1 MSNFVANVRVKLH
14 DEELKTL
21 QNLKTQTVNVKVNLT
36 GDGSNFIKE
45 FSTHMN
51 SMSSTALKSGRQVA
65 TMFNRGIKSID
76 KNSFY
81 KEHFAEQKK
90 MVAESQKL
98 SKQYNVSE
106 KNAMKA
112 ITARKRAESNYAKE
126 IQKRVSLEKKVE
138 ERWLKNLHTQEQAQ
152 KKAQQMQ
159 LQQQKEMASSY
170 VKTFASG
177 KYNAD
182 YTVYNEKLAKYD
194 GQESNSLKNARSY
207 LSQYKSIMNELN
219 SSFNGKGFTGMNDD
233 QIVAKFQ
240 NAEAALNKYKNAMRE
255 VAATISKPFNTLD
268 AVTASNKT
276 LMWLKNNSKAAKE
289 YGVALQDIAA
299 KQRNAT
305 STKELATY
313 NKEFKNVVSQAQVAG
328 KTGRTFFGEIGRGF
342 KQIGQFVGT
351 YGVYMKAVQTIKQ
364 MAGAVKD
371 VDDAMTELYKVSDA
385 PIGQIKN
392 YFSEASESAKEFGRT
407 ISEVINSTADW
418 SRLGYNLQDSKELA
432 RITSLYQNVGDN
444 ITQESASQSLTS
456 TLQGFQL
463 DASEAESI
471 IDKFNEVANN
481 YAIDSAG
488 IGEALRR
495 SAASFNAANTDLSK
509 SIALITGTNEV
520 VQDPDV
526 VGNMWKTVSMRI
538 RSTKQELENAGEDTD
553 GMVES
558 TAQLRDLVQGLTG
571 FDIMADK
578 AGTQFKDIYDIA
590 VGIGE
595 EWHNLTDVEQAGL
608 LETLAG
614 KRQGNSLAAALNNID
629 TIKEV
634 YNTAEFESAGSAM
647 RENEKYMDSLSGHIG
662 VFKAQFQEL
671 SNVTLDSDFLKAAV
685 DAGTGLL
692 NILTKIIDVGGGI
705 PAIFGTIGTIKI
717 FKNLD

>member
-1 MSNFVANVRVKLH
+1 MSEFVARVRAQLDVNG
-14 DEELKTL
+14 LKAQLDSVT
-21 QNLKTQTVNVKVNLT
+21 KERTVKVNVVTSGTDFLK
-36 GDGSNFIKE
+36 GLNNSGLSNNAAALGRSAGKAY
-45 FSTHMN
+45 
-51 SMSSTALKSGRQVA
+51 STALQNQINTVARTQRTAFSGPLKDA
-65 TMFNRGIKSID
+65 S
-76 KNSFY
+76 
-81 KEHFAEQKK
+81 KE
-90 MVAESQKL
+90 
-98 SKQYNVSE
+98 
-106 KNAMKA
+106 
-112 ITARKRAESNYAKE
+112 
-126 IQKRVSLEKKVE
+126 
-138 ERWLKNLHTQEQAQ
+138 
-152 KKAQQMQ
+152 
-159 LQQQKEMASSY
+159 Y
-170 VKTFASG
+170 VNWWNKT
-177 KYNAD
+177 
-182 YTVYNEKLAKYD
+182 
-194 GQESNSLKNARSY
+194 
-207 LSQYKSIMNELN
+207 
-219 SSFNGKGFTGMNDD
+219 
-233 QIVAKFQ
+233 
-240 NAEAALNKYKNAMRE
+240 LNKTNKQF
-255 VAATISKPFNTLD
+255 STLD
-268 AVTASNKT
+268 ATTASNKT
-276 LMWLKNNSKAAKE
+276 LTWLKNNTKASKD
-289 YGVALQDIAA
+289 YGTALKDLAA

-305 STKELATY
+305 STKELQGY
-313 NKEFKNVVSQAQVAG
+313 NKEFRNIVSQAQVAG

-538 RSTKQELENAGEDTD
+538 RSTKQELEDAGEDTD

-595 EWHNLTDVEQAGL
+595 EWHKLTDVEQAGL
-608 LETLAG
+608 LEALAG
-614 KRQGNSLAAALNNID
+614 KRQGNALAAALNNID

-634 YNTAEFESAGSAM
+634 YNTAEFESTGSAM
-647 RENEKYMDSLSGHIG
+647 RENEKYMDSLSGKIG
-662 VFKAQFQEL
+662 TFKAQFQEL
-671 SNVTLDSDFLKAAV
+671 SNVFLDTDLLKGLV
-685 DAGTGLL
+685 DGGTEFL
-692 NILTKIIDVGGGI
+692 NILTKILDVGGGI
-705 PAIFGTIGTIKI
+705 PAMLGAIGAVKI
-717 FKNLD
+717 FRNLD